1 MHRAIFIILTVT
13 ALFFVGCSSN
23 SKIDKSE
30 LVSLVNDA
38 ISGDENANVK
48 LQGLLSSNHIGNKNY
63 NQLFVDELD
72 SGGKKY
78 FSVLLEYSDPRLNVF
93 AIYDDEL
100 NFYLLDQSLNGYLSS
115 EWIVNGDRKFVF
127 VQERFFTKDILSI
140 DRLSIYEIIKNTA
153 KLVYRSLSRF
163 VKDNALSYQKVETI
177 TDDYLI
183 TKMSGSVESGIDNKL
198 DTFYLNQNSKKYLSN
213 KNIFENYVH
222 REVKN
227 FIWIN
232 TKPQI
237 TEQFIQTEE
246 DTATKNYRIS
256 LDSEWQKFPDFTEDR
271 RLKQPLK
278 GVKYSSANLRSSFI
292 VLQVPKGE
300 ESEKYC
306 PYILTETLKG
316 DYIIRA
322 SAVFEIGENYLQI
335 FEHSCGSTKYLLL
348 FECPKSIYLE
358 NRKAFSDMINSFW
371 IEC

>member
-1 MHRAIFIILTVT
+1 MHKPIFIILILL
-13 ALFFVGCSSN
+13 ALFSGGCDFD
-23 SKIDKSE
+23 SKVDKAE
-30 LVSLVNDA
+30 LESLIQDA
-38 ISGDENANVK
+38 LSGNEDANVK
-48 LQGLLSSNHIGNKNY
+48 LQGLLTEQHIRKNDY

-93 AIYDDEL
+93 AIYDEDL

-115 EWIVNGDRKFVF
+115 EWIENGDRKFVF
-127 VQERFFTKDILSI
+127 VQERFFTKDVLSI

-163 VKDNALSYQKVETI
+163 VKDNALSYQQVETI
-177 TDDYLI
+177 TDDFLL
-183 TKMSGSVESGIDNKL
+183 TKMSGNTESGIDNKL

-213 KNIFENYVH
+213 KNLFENYVH
-222 REVKN
+222 KEVKN
-227 FIWIN
+227 FVWIN

-237 TEQFIQTEE
+237 TGEFISSDK
-246 DTATKNYRIS
+246 DTATRNYRIS
-256 LDSEWQKFPDFTEDR
+256 LDSEWQKYPDFTEDR
-271 RLKQPLK
+271 RLKQSLK
-278 GVKYSSANLRSSFI
+278 GVKYSSANLRSSFT
-292 VLQVPKGE
+292 VLQVPIGE

-316 DYIIRA
+316 EYRIRA
-322 SAVFEIGENYLQI
+322 SAVFEVGENYLQI
-335 FEHSCGSTKYLLL
+335 FEHTCGSTKYLLL